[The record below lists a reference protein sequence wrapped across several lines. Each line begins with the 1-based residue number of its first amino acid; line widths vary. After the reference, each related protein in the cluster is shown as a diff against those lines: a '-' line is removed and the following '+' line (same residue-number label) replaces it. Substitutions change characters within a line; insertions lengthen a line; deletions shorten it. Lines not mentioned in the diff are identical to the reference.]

1 MAPTHAVELT
11 PINAHDPTEAKIRR
25 IAAFATVPNG
35 GLILTLGG
43 TAFDRDVVIAAAAKN
58 HLPAIYPDTG
68 QTDRFGRRGDR
79 VRRREFITL
88 IGGAAAARPFAARV
102 QQQGRV
108 LYAATRCKSSM
119 IFRRLALIS

>member
-43 TAFDRDVVIAAAAKN
+43 TAFDRDVVIAA
-58 HLPAIYPDTG
+58 
-68 QTDRFGRRGDR
+68 RGAR
-79 VRRREFITL
+79 
-88 IGGAAAARPFAARV
+88 AAAGPR
-102 QQQGRV
+102 
-108 LYAATRCKSSM
+108 
-119 IFRRLALIS
+119 ALCGDPL